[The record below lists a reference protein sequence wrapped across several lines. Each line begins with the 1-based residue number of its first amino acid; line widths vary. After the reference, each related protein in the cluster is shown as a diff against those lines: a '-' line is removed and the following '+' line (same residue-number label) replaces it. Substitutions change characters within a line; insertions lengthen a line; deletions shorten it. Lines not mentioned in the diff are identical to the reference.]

1 MSRETTDK
9 WCERGI
15 LALVLVIL
23 GFGPLAIGAVRASGF
38 LVIQGLTLGVMLLWG
53 ARFWLNR
60 KAQLFWPPVCWAVSA
75 FTIYAIAR
83 YITADIEY
91 VARQELLRVLVYAF
105 LFLAILNN
113 LQRKESVLV
122 ISSTLLFLAMGISF
136 YAIYQF
142 VTGSDRV
149 WDLVKPYHH
158 RGSGTYISP
167 NHLAGFLE
175 MLLPLGLAYT
185 LCGRLRPVLRILIGY
200 ASLVIAM
207 IPILVAVIETA
218 LPGGETLNLRGWMG
232 TLLGAIGMFS
242 LVWPSL
248 HRAAGAAPDRRA
260 VAGFL
265 ILVLAAVSFAVGSVL
280 SRRFRFKVDTFAATT
295 WQIGAASVVNL
306 AVATLGGNFQTAHWT
321 VGAVFGSV
329 VGLTAYVYLLKHVPV
344 TKVSTYAFV
353 NPVIAVLIG
362 VVTLGERLAPAEILG
377 MMIILVAVATVIL
390 SRTAPAP
397 PPTDPM
403 LECPVE
409 E

>member
-1 MSRETTDK
+1 MLPHIPQKTRIAIAFACVYFFWGSTYLAIHVAGLYLAPPLVGALRTLVSAAILGAF
-9 WCERGI
+9 CVARGI
-15 LALVLVIL
+15 SLRMPRRVAWQLILV
-23 GFGPLAIGAVRASGF
+23 
-38 LVIQGLTLGVMLLWG
+38 GVLFMSANNVLLI
-53 ARFWLNR
+53 
-60 KAQLFWPPVCWAVSA
+60 WAETMVPS
-75 FTIYAIAR
+75 
-83 YITADIEY
+83 
-91 VARQELLRVLVYAF
+91 
-105 LFLAILNN
+105 
-113 LQRKESVLV
+113 
-122 ISSTLLFLAMGISF
+122 
-136 YAIYQF
+136 
-142 VTGSDRV
+142 
-149 WDLVKPYHH
+149 
-158 RGSGTYISP
+158 
-167 NHLAGFLE
+167 
-175 MLLPLGLAYT
+175 
-185 LCGRLRPVLRILIGY
+185 GY

-321 VGAVFGSV
+321 VGGVVAVLYLAVFGSV